1 MTITFLPFSTY
12 NLTAAVYAETENVKY
27 SSVVAVIKA
36 SSSYER
42 FENLRNSK
50 ACFAE
55 FGGIG
60 NAFASKVKKPTN
72 FQ

>member
-1 MTITFLPFSTY
+1 MELMDSFSSTY
-12 NLTAAVYAETENVKY
+12 NLTAAVYAETENAKY

-60 NAFASKVKKPTN
+60 NELAAPINKPS
-72 FQ
+72 

>member
-1 MTITFLPFSTY
+1 MIFTLRSTY
-12 NLTAAVYAETENVKY
+12 NLTAALYAETETSKY

-36 SSSYER
+36 TSKYER

-60 NAFASKVKKPTN
+60 KVDFVITN
-72 FQ
+72 R

>member
-1 MTITFLPFSTY
+1 M
-12 NLTAAVYAETENVKY
+12 YAETENAKY
-27 SSVVAVIKA
+27 SSVVAVIKS

-60 NAFASKVKKPTN
+60 NINVSTTLIDKQIYQQFLFTV
-72 FQ
+72 FQR